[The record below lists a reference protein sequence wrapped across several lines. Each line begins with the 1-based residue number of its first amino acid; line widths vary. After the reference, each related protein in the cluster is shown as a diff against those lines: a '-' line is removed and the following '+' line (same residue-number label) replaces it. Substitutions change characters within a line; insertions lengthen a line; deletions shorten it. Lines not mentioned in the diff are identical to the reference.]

1 MDSNLS
7 KSLLMAGGIMISIM
21 IISIMLNAYSEAQT
35 FAEANEAAMTA
46 SQIESFNRFY
56 TSYMDSYSGTT
67 TVRCIDAVNI
77 LNRAIEDGVE
87 ISLSSSYITSPN
99 GYYEASSMDYV
110 TKTLQYEPV
119 FSDDWGGKVVKVIF
133 N

>member
-1 MDSNLS
+1 MDTNLS
-7 KSLLMAGGIMISIM
+7 KALFMAGGVMVSIM
-21 IISIMLNAYSEAQT
+21 IISVMLYAYSNAQS
-35 FAEANEAAMTA
+35 FAVANEAAMTA

-67 TVRCIDAVNI
+67 TIRCVDAVNI

-87 ISLSSSYITSPN
+87 VSVSSSYITSPS
-99 GYYEASSMDYV
+99 GYYEADSKDYV
-110 TKTLQYEPV
+110 TKTVQYKPTFDAIGQV
-119 FSDDWGGKVVKVIF
+119 TKVTI